1 MPKVCRNCGS
11 ILEKEFSF
19 CPKCGYPADAEMQA
33 PKPTRAQR
41 KAAKL
46 IRKQHAKEEANRGKD
61 LSERIRQEQKAH
73 AQKLSSQRQAR
84 RKAKTIQDALGF
96 ENIYEDGIAL
106 VEDGLYAQTIA
117 LPDVNFQAARPDE
130 QDRIW
135 NLLGAFYNSFTPDV
149 TIQLTILNRVSDAEN
164 RFEEI
169 KLPYTGN
176 HMEDQLV
183 DDYNEMLKEQIAKV
197 GQKEV
202 VRGIYFTFSVAAA
215 DHASATVQL
224 ATIVRSALDQMS
236 AIGSEGH
243 PLNATEYMQL
253 VGDLIRP
260 EDGVTYD
267 YGQTLAADID
277 IKDAVSPS
285 MADFT
290 PDGATGKNNVYCLGA
305 KYELA
310 DEIASD
316 RVWYQCLQ
324 FKDPFPAMADPNAIA
339 SIIRLPYSMCLT
351 IYVHPTGQASTINY
365 VQKKLSFMKTQEAH
379 EGKAAAR
386 EGLDPVISR
395 SITLTQNLAEATD
408 TLDALLNRN
417 ERMFTCTIFVTT
429 WHRDRTT
436 LNEHAF
442 RIAQEASSRLFVLHV
457 PQFQNRD
464 AMNSM
469 LPFGNDY
476 MAWNRKLLT
485 TEISTF
491 MPFVTQEISDKGG
504 VFYGNNELSGN
515 MILLNRKRLAAPMGW
530 IMGKPGSGKSFAAK
544 QEIFDTVIA
553 HPDDEIMIIDPKAEY
568 TLLTERLNGQVID
581 LAADSQAHLNPFDL
595 SDAYSPDSPDPL
607 IFKSSFVT
615 SLIATLVG
623 ERSLTPKMLSIIDKT
638 VSASYEYMRRT
649 DPGTMPTLTI
659 FWQLLGRLDDPDAH
673 ELYQALEMYVTGSL
687 KTFAYTSNVNIN
699 ARIVDFNMQRL
710 QYNLRLFGQLVAVDA
725 VWNRVAKNHQEGKR
739 TWIYIDE
746 AQNFFNS
753 QSTIEYFTKY
763 WAEGRSYGL
772 IPTGIT
778 QNADRI
784 IHHPEAKHMFSNSEF
799 IELLSQ
805 APNDLNDIQN
815 MFNLS
820 DEQASHITNSLP
832 GQGLL
837 IAGDAVV
844 PFRNEFPKDTALYEL
859 MDTDPNAAEEKRRE
873 ERNRRRMERGR
884 QEQQ

>member
-1 MPKVCRNCGS
+1 MAKKICANCGS
-11 ILEKEFSF
+11 VLEPGFSF
-19 CPKCGYPADAEMQA
+19 CPACGYPATAGEKAE
-33 PKPTRAQR
+33 KPTRAQK
-41 KAAKL
+41 KAAKR
-46 IRKQHAKEEANRGKD
+46 IKRERAKEEANRGKD
-61 LSERIRQEQKAH
+61 LSQRIREEQKQR

-84 RKAKTIQDALGF
+84 RKAKTIQDAIAF

-106 VEDGLYAQTIA
+106 VEDGLYAQTI
-117 LPDVNFQAARPDE
+117 LVPDVNFMAARPDE

-135 NLLGAFYNSFTPDV
+135 SLLGAFYNSFTPDV
-149 TIQLTILNRVSDAEN
+149 SIQLTVLNRVSDASD
-164 RFEEI
+164 RYDQI
-169 KLPYTGN
+169 KLPYT
-176 HMEDQLV
+176 HDHREDQLV
-183 DDYNEMLKEQIAKV
+183 EDYNEMLKQQIAKV
-197 GQKEV
+197 GRKEII
-202 VRGIYFTFSVAAA
+202 RNIYYTFSISAVDHEAAA
-215 DHASATVQL
+215 VQL
-224 ATIVRSALDQMS
+224 ATIIHSALDQMA
-236 AIGSEGH
+236 AIGTDGH
-243 PLNATEYMQL
+243 VLTATEYVQL
-253 VGDLIRP
+253 VCDLLRP
-260 EDGVTYD
+260 EDYVHCD
-267 YGQTLAADID
+267 YEDILKRGID

-285 MADFT
+285 FADFT
-290 PDGATGKNNVYCLGA
+290 PDGSTGKNNVYALGA
-305 KYELA
+305 KYEA
-310 DEIASD
+310 DDDEASD
-316 RVWYQCLQ
+316 RCWYQCLQ
-324 FKDPFPAMADPNAIA
+324 YKDPFPAMIDPNSIA
-339 SIIRLPYSMCLT
+339 SIIRLPFSMCLT
-351 IYVHPTGQASTINY
+351 IHIHPTGQANTINN

-386 EGLDPVISR
+386 EGLDPVLSR
-395 SITLTQNLAEATD
+395 SITLTQNLSEATD

-417 ERMFTCTIFVTT
+417 ERMFTCTIMVTT
-429 WHRDRTT
+429 WERDRVR
-436 LNEHAF
+436 LNENAF
-442 RIAQEASSRLFVLHV
+442 RIAQEASSRLFILHV
-457 PQFQNRD
+457 PQYQNRD

-469 LPFGNDY
+469 LPFANDS

-491 MPFVTQEISDKGG
+491 MPFVTQEVSDKGG

-544 QEIFDTVIA
+544 QEIFDTAIA

-581 LAADSQAHLNPFDL
+581 LAAGSDAHLNPFDI
-595 SDAYSPDSPDPL
+595 SDAYSPDSPDPV

-623 ERSLTPKMLSIIDKT
+623 ERTLTPKMLSIIDKT
-638 VSASYEYMRRT
+638 VAASYEYMRRMGS
-649 DPGTMPTLTI
+649 DEMPTLTV
-659 FWQLLGRLDDPDAH
+659 FWQLLGHLNDPDAR
-673 ELYQALEMYVTGSL
+673 ELYDALEMYVTGTL
-687 KTFAYTSNVNIN
+687 KTFAYSSNVDIN

-725 VWNRVAKNHQEGKR
+725 VWNRVTRNHQEGKR

-753 QSTIEYFTKY
+753 QSAIEYFTKY

-805 APNDLNDIQN
+805 APNDLADIQA

-837 IAGDAVV
+837 IAGDAVI
-844 PFRNEFPKDTALYEL
+844 PFRNEFPRNTALYRL
-859 MDTDPNAAEEKRRE
+859 MDTDPNAAEEKRRK
-873 ERNRRRMERGR
+873 ERNMRRGQS
-884 QEQQ
+884 QEA